1 MIGLTWV
8 ARRRRERVMGL
19 VISLA
24 VTSTTNH
31 WGAQEWWALGAV
43 VVLIA
48 LAYLLKKWTSA
59 KDTAYSDRG
68 GLLMGWDR
76 RLSTSKTIAVAWTFA
91 VAYMVLVVL
100 FVAMQQ
106 PHSAQFFSTTLGKAS
121 ELYLV
126 FLGGPY
132 AAAVIAKVNTNNNA
146 QVQKSDGSGAINPFD
161 VIGNDAGAV
170 DLYDFQYTLF
180 NLIAIFSVLIV
191 FLGHP
196 GLGLP
201 AVPTFLATLTGGS
214 ALVYTT
220 NKVVRT
226 NPPQLTNL
234 SPAVAR
240 VGDPVTL
247 YGSNFL
253 PTGATDG
260 QLFVTIGDKQT
271 VTVTA
276 TDPDQA
282 TFTVPAAPDGAKW
295 PADSQS
301 VKIATP
307 DVKDSG
313 AGKTLLVIPD
323 TPVLDSLGT
332 LRAGQGSKVTLT
344 GHYFLPPRGAADT
357 TPSVLAQHDDGTV
370 TELPLDAEAKVS
382 DTHLTAE
389 LPADIVP
396 AGQNSIDVKV
406 TVARSGAAAVS
417 DQLPLTVTA

>member
-1 MIGLTWV
+1 MNGG
-8 ARRRRERVMGL
+8 GL
-19 VISLA
+19 VISWA
-24 VTSTTNH
+24 VTSSTNH
-31 WGAQEWWALGAV
+31 WGAEEWWALGV
-43 VVLIA
+43 VAVLIA
-48 LAYLLKKWTSA
+48 LAYLLKQWTSPDGKA
-59 KDTAYSDRG
+59 DAGRG
-68 GLLMGWDR
+68 GLLMGWDK

-100 FVAMQQ
+100 FVAMHQ
-106 PHSAQFFSTTLGKAS
+106 PHTAQFFSTTLGKAS
-121 ELYLV
+121 ALYFV

-132 AAAVIAKVNTNNNA
+132 AAAVIAKANTTNND
-146 QVQKSDGSGAINPFD
+146 QVQKSDGTGSVNPFD

-170 DLYDFQYTLF
+170 DVYDFQYTLF

-234 SPAVAR
+234 SPAAAR
-240 VGDPVTL
+240 VGDTVTL

-253 PTGATDG
+253 ATGATDG
-260 QLFVTIGDKQT
+260 QLFVTIGDTPTQSRT
-271 VTVTA
+271 ITA
-276 TDPDQA
+276 TDPGQA
-282 TFTVPAAPDGAKW
+282 TFTVPEAPDGTKW
-295 PADSQS
+295 PTAAQP

-307 DVKDSG
+307 DAKDSG
-313 AGKTLLVIPD
+313 GGKPLLIVAD

-332 LRAGQGSKVTLT
+332 LRAKQGSTITLT
-344 GHYFLPPRGAADT
+344 GHYFLPPGGGAAKSA
-357 TPSVLAQHDDGTV
+357 PSILAEHADGTV
-370 TELPLDAEAKVS
+370 TELTLDTAKAS
-382 DTHLTAE
+382 DTRLAVE
-389 LPADIVP
+389 LPTAIVP
-396 AGQNSIDVKV
+396 TGQTSIDVKV

-417 DQLPLTVTA
+417 DPLPLTITA